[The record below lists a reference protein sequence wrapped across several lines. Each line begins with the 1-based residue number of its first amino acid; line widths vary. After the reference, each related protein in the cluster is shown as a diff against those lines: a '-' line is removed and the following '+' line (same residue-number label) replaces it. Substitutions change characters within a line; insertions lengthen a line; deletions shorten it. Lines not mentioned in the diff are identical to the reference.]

1 MKYVFY
7 LGSYARKE
15 ENSIYQYE
23 LDAEKKEV
31 KMRSAVKGIDN
42 PSYLLMHP
50 NKKVMYSVE
59 ELTPEGR
66 LAVFSLE
73 DMPEYLFS
81 LPSKGA
87 DPCHLSMDD
96 TGEFLFVANYTSG
109 SLTVF
114 RLDAEGKPVECTD
127 HKQHVG
133 CGKHPERQEGPHVH
147 FSGMVN
153 GFLYVC
159 DLGLDRVICYKLN
172 HKTGKL
178 ENTEKNLCF
187 PEGTGPRHFAVCDK
201 YPELLYVVG
210 ELTGEVIVFK
220 KQGDSYEI
228 VQRISSLPE
237 EFEGENTAA
246 AIKFSENQKLL
257 FVSNRGSDSIT
268 SFVVQE
274 NGMLKKMDIIS
285 CGGKGPRDFSVF
297 GELLVVANQYTDNL
311 ALIEYA
317 EDTGKMQLLSHK
329 EAVPKPVMISAVR
342 NTNEDKN

>member
-1 MKYVFY
+1 MKYKFY
-7 LGSYARKE
+7 LGSYAMAE

-23 LDAEKKEV
+23 LDAEKKEL
-31 KMRSAVKGIDN
+31 KLLNAVKGIDN

-50 NKKVMYSVE
+50 NGKVMYSVE

-73 DMPEYLFS
+73 EMPEHLFS

-87 DPCHLSMDD
+87 DPCHLSLDD

-109 SLTVF
+109 SLAVF
-114 RLDAEGKPVECTD
+114 RLDGEGKPLECTE
-127 HKQHVG
+127 HKQHAG
-133 CGKHPERQEGPHVH
+133 WGKHPERQEGPHVH
-147 FSGMVN
+147 FSGMVH

-159 DLGLDRVICYKLN
+159 DLGLDRVICYKLD
-172 HKTGKL
+172 HMTGKL
-178 ENTEKNLCF
+178 EDTGKSLLL
-187 PEGTGPRHFAVCDK
+187 PEGAGPRHFAVCEK
-201 YPELLYVVG
+201 YPEFFYVVC
-210 ELTGEVIVFK
+210 ELTGEVVVFQ
-220 KQGDSYEI
+220 KQGDSYEMI
-228 VQRISSLPE
+228 QRISSLPE
-237 EFEGENTAA
+237 EFAGENTAA

-268 SFVVQE
+268 SFSVQE

-297 GELLVVANQYTDNL
+297 GEFLVVANQYTDNL

-317 EDTGKMQLLSHK
+317 EDTGKMQLLSWQ
-329 EAVPKPVMISAVR
+329 EAEAKPVMIYDIR
-342 NTNEDKN
+342 NKMFRI